1 MATSRQRKAVKNTLE
16 NIRSDKPKPMGVI
29 LQESGYSLAVSTVP
43 SLVTESKGFKEL
55 FLQGITD
62 LELVNKHKELLNAT
76 RLDHMTF
83 PLGPREELI
92 DEDDGILED
101 DDEMGA
107 EHTTLTDEE
116 IKEMLQSVNCTVR
129 RIVHGKSARHVYFWA
144 IDNRALKDGL
154 DLAYKIKGTYAAEK
168 KIILDLTPTSDPDLD
183 KIRAEFN
190 EKAKQKI
197 IDKIKGN
204 G

>member
-101 DDEMGA
+101 DDEVGA

-129 RIVHGKSARHVYFWA
+129 RIVHGKSARHVYFWS